1 MQISDVLVVIAGLWV
16 LKMGYDS
23 MKAVSYQRDQLLKRK
38 SEIGYK
44 VLRGDENAKVAFAKE
59 FQDEKM
65 FPSTW

>member
-65 FPSTW
+65 FPNTW

>member
-44 VLRGDENAKVAFAKE
+44 VLWGDENAKVAFAKE